1 MTTAHQ
7 LPKKAFP
14 LPYQVDFIAENK
26 GRKGTNTKRKLVWKF
41 GFAHPPAVFPHLYD
55 ENENYIGDKD
65 GKSNTSYTEKKGVEC
80 RGREHEIVL
89 TWSLL
94 TGKAHIYVD
103 SKEIYR
109 HAPVSTMDYVC
120 MWLYYNC
127 NVIIYIS
134 LSSLILL
141 NIHIRLKTRYSI
153 LSAHNFIKDLI
164 YLMQNTTGIIELIFD
179 AMHALLWVLRI

>member
-1 MTTAHQ
+1 MTTSHQ

-55 ENENYIGDKD
+55 ENENYIGDKE
-65 GKSNTSYTEKKGVEC
+65 GKNNTSYTEKKGVEC

-120 MWLYYNC
+120 MWFNYNC

-134 LSSLILL
+134 
-141 NIHIRLKTRYSI
+141 
-153 LSAHNFIKDLI
+153 
-164 YLMQNTTGIIELIFD
+164 
-179 AMHALLWVLRI
+179 